1 MLKWLHLCGKPCNSG
16 MLKKRRKNLSK
27 KNIFKFNCQDKYLE
41 QWKLLRMRF
50 ASAWKIQH
58 AKNICNMKVKQ
69 PERSQSLRGGR
80 PEIKKK
86 QKKTFK
92 WFMANNSMAIWNGK
106 TTNERSSNLS
116 SYRHYIL
123 YQWEIPSIA

>member
-1 MLKWLHLCGKPCNSG
+1 
-16 MLKKRRKNLSK
+16 
-27 KNIFKFNCQDKYLE
+27 
-41 QWKLLRMRF
+41 MRF

-86 QKKTFK
+86 QKKTLNDLWPIIRWPFGTAK
-92 WFMANNSMAIWNGK
+92 QQ
-106 TTNERSSNLS
+106 TNVVQ
-116 SYRHYIL
+116 I
-123 YQWEIPSIA
+123 